1 MTKQE
6 FITWAKSRGWTED
19 KYGHL
24 QKRIGFGTISNLIRF
39 KLSST
44 AIRYEKQI
52 TMSDG
57 KHEWL
62 RLYSGYYKDLRINS
76 KNQLVGLK
84 R

>member
-1 MTKQE
+1 MTKQQ
-6 FITWAKSRGWTED
+6 FIDWTKSKGWTED

-24 QKRIGFGTISNLIRF
+24 QKQIDSDTMRF

-44 AIRYEKQI
+44 AVRLERQI

-57 KHEWL
+57 KHEWI
-62 RLYSGYYKDLRINS
+62 RIMSGYYKDLSINPEGKLS
-76 KNQLVGLK
+76 GMK